1 MSKEKTGSVQSVDRL
16 FVIMETLSLH
26 PRGMLLSELANAV
39 DLTPST
45 THRFLGT
52 LIAHHYAQKDTES
65 GKYRLTMRMYEVGA
79 RVLPGLNI
87 LSMARPYLENLSE
100 EVKEVVHLVVRDDNE
115 VLYLSRLDGSPS
127 FVNMGSYAGLRNPMY
142 CTGVGKSILAF
153 LPDQEVR
160 QIWDRTE
167 IIRFTDNTI
176 TDLKSMYREIAQ
188 IRKQGWAIDN
198 EEHELGIRCV
208 AAPVFDFE
216 GKPVAAIS
224 VSGTLGRMDTEKVE
238 RLAPLVMKV
247 AQRISGLLGAVSV

>member
-1 MSKEKTGSVQSVDRL
+1 MSKEKTGAVQSVDRL
-16 FVIMETLSLH
+16 FTIMEELSLH
-26 PRGMLLSELANAV
+26 PRGMLLTDLANAV

-87 LSMARPYLENLSE
+87 LSLARPHLENLSE
-100 EVKEVVHLVVRDDNE
+100 EVEEVVHLVVRDDDE
-115 VLYLSRLDGSPS
+115 VLYLSRLDGSPGV
-127 FVNMGSYAGLRNPMY
+127 VNMGSYAGLRNPMY
-142 CTGVGKSILAF
+142 CTGVGKSILAY
-153 LPDQEVR
+153 LPEQEMR
-160 QIWDRTE
+160 QIWARTE

-176 TDLKSMYREIAQ
+176 TTLESMRREAAK
-188 IRKQGWAIDN
+188 IRQQGWAIDD

-208 AAPVFDFE
+208 AAPIFDFE

-224 VSGTLGRMDTEKVE
+224 VSGTLGRMDAEKIQ
-238 RLAPLVMKV
+238 RIAPRVMQV
-247 AQRISGLLGAVSV
+247 AQRISGLLGA